1 MKPILASIVALLLAS
16 CVSNDNAA
24 RFVLSEPNDT
34 ASMSTLTHKHE
45 LHITENR
52 MLVYN
57 GEEKFQVPDG
67 KLVVF
72 EMEGMDEPVFTL
84 LDKSGRHINW
94 NFDF

>member
-1 MKPILASIVALLLAS
+1 MKPILACIAALLLAS

-34 ASMSTLTHKHE
+34 ASLSTLGLNHE

-52 MLVYN
+52 MLVHN

-72 EMEGMDEPVFTL
+72 EMAGTDEPVFTL
-84 LDKSGRHINW
+84 MEKSGKHFNW
-94 NFDF
+94 NVDF

>member
-1 MKPILASIVALLLAS
+1 MKPILACIAAMLLAS
-16 CVSNDNAA
+16 CVSNHNAA

-34 ASMSTLTHKHE
+34 ASVSTLGHNHE
-45 LHITENR
+45 LHITEGR

-67 KLVVF
+67 QLVVF
-72 EMEGMDEPVFTL
+72 EAQGRDEPVFTL

-94 NFDF
+94 NIDF